1 LQVVIDV
8 TNPWKGD
15 YNKLGCATGPDCIV
29 DVESKDADQVTK
41 KSFFGWGNKGQLAV
55 GWAAAGNQRC

>member
-1 LQVVIDV
+1 MVIDV

-15 YNKLGCATGPDCIV
+15 YVKLGCASGPDCIV

-41 KSFFGWGNKGQLAV
+41 NSFFGWGSKGKLAV
-55 GWAAAGNQRC
+55 ALPAAGNVY